1 MKSGHSILSIIA
13 LLFSISSCIR
23 PADLE
28 TGEMSVTV
36 NCILNY
42 PSPTQTLTLSYS
54 IPNGKDT
61 GSEIDRADVSLY
73 DQTKGAV
80 AGTFAPIGDGEWQAS
95 IFITPGHQY
104 RLDINVAGE
113 RHISATTTVPKSK
126 EMSYR
131 PNGIAMWVSDIAS
144 SSLNR
149 ALCSTEYDLSM
160 FDTPAWMY
168 ILNYNTAAGSHIVA
182 NLIAGN
188 GQVDE
193 FNCAGGLMNLDTEWK
208 KHAFEY
214 ARVYHN
220 KYLRYESGKGGNTFI
235 AGEMAAPF
243 FTALGEAS
251 AIHPTIDNPVTLY
264 AKPSLMPVEQ
274 MGYVV
279 LISVSEDYDRYLKD
293 VIIRKMKEDSDDI
306 TILYDREQIYSNID
320 GGVGI
325 FGAKLTYYLP
335 WDEPVNSE

>member
-208 KHAFEY
+208 NTLLNMPEY
-214 ARVYHN
+214 ITTSIFAMSPE
-220 KYLRYESGKGGNTFI
+220 KE
-235 AGEMAAPF
+235 
-243 FTALGEAS
+243 
-251 AIHPTIDNPVTLY
+251 AIHSSPVKWPPRFLQLW
-264 AKPSLMPVEQ
+264 AKRQPFTPQSIILSPSTPNRL
-274 MGYVV
+274 
-279 LISVSEDYDRYLKD
+279 
-293 VIIRKMKEDSDDI
+293 
-306 TILYDREQIYSNID
+306 
-320 GGVGI
+320 
-325 FGAKLTYYLP
+325 
-335 WDEPVNSE
+335 